1 MLYKL
6 RYKIKE
12 KQIRDG
18 IYTNFE
24 DLASGIFKENDY
36 KTLRKMQRT
45 ALNTYNDWF
54 NSMADMLK
62 FVLEE
67 SSKDGY
73 HDFGDFRIYL
83 LKEDDDDGEKEN

>member
-12 KQIRDG
+12 KKIRDG
-18 IYTNFE
+18 IYTNLE
-24 DLASGIFKENDY
+24 DLTSVIFKENDY
-36 KTLRKMQRT
+36 KILRKMQRT

-62 FVLEE
+62 FTLKE
-67 SSKDGY
+67 SSKNGY
-73 HDFGDFRIYL
+73 KDFGDFRIDIID
-83 LKEDDDDGEKEN
+83 E